1 MAFHGHENAIIGSAL
16 PVRLRLSQISDSE
29 SLLLP
34 LSLAL
39 GWHIAC
45 QTVTVSGSVSDRL
58 MIASCDYC
66 SRCFSRSFL
75 KEAVLEGHRADGYY

>member
-1 MAFHGHENAIIGSAL
+1 MAFHGHENAIIDSAL

-45 QTVTVSGSVSDRL
+45 QTVTVSVSDRL

-75 KEAVLEGHRADGYY
+75 KEAVLEDHRADGY